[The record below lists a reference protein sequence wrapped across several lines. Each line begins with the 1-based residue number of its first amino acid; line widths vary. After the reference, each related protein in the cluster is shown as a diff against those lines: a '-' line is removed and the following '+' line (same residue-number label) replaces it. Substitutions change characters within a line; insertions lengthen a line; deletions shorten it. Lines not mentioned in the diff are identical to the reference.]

1 MTNDSEARWNFV
13 PIDKKHQRDSF
24 DCGYA
29 ILNDYLKKYAR
40 QNHNRGIAKTFVA
53 IPASGSLKIDGYY
66 TVSASVI
73 EYESLPEYYQ
83 SRMPAYPIPA
93 MLIGRLAVDN
103 LVKGQGLGGEL
114 LVNALYRAVRASQE
128 IGIYAVRVDTID
140 LQAKEFYLKYEFI
153 PFQYNKL
160 SLFLPMATIVKEFS

>member
-1 MTNDSEARWNFV
+1 MTCDSEARWNLI

-29 ILNDYLKKYAR
+29 ILNDYLNKYAW
-40 QNHNRGIAKTFVA
+40 QNHIKGIAKTFVA

-73 EYESLPEYYQ
+73 EYESLPESYH
-83 SRMPAYPIPA
+83 RGMPAYPIPA

-103 LVKGQGLGGEL
+103 SVKGQGLGGEL
-114 LVNALYRAVRASQE
+114 LADAMYRAVRVSQE
-128 IGIYAVRVDTID
+128 IGMYTVRVDAID
-140 LQAKEFYLKYEFI
+140 FQAKEFYLKYEFI
-153 PFQYNKL
+153 PFQDNEL
-160 SLFLPMATIVKEFS
+160 SLFLPIATIVREFG